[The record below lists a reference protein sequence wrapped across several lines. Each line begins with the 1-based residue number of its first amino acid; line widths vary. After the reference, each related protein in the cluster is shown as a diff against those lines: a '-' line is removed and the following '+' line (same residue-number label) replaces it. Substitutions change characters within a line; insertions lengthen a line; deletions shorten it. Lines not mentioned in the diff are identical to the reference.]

1 MLKIMMV
8 YLMLS
13 FRLDTKSCCFVE
25 GVVVSASI
33 VVIVVVVVVVVEV
46 VSEVVSEVVVIVAAM
61 NPTTKY
67 FGGFPASKLHFW
79 QDSGFRI

>member
-46 VSEVVSEVVVIVAAM
+46 VSEVVVIVAAM